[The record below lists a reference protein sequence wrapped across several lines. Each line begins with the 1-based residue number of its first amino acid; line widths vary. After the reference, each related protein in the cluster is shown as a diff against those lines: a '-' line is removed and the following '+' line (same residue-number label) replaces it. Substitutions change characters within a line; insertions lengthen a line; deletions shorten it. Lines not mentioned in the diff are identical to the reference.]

1 MYNLGK
7 QGNRIKETDRFKWLG
22 QSTCVCN
29 AYCCFIAGNTNT
41 RRGQDTF
48 YPRCPHRISVTKT
61 IMNIKNQFRRSSLHY
76 GTYSKKVA
84 ISEVPWDVDYS
95 WAVLAL
101 ISTPLILHVGSYKI
115 SLTPPMTHEN
125 QGISFGF
132 RGNWI
137 SKLFYKMYN

>member
-7 QGNRIKETDRFKWLG
+7 QSNKITEKDRFKWLG

-41 RRGQDTF
+41 RRVQDAF

-76 GTYSKKVA
+76 GTYNKKVA
-84 ISEVPWDVDYS
+84 ISEGDVDYS

-101 ISTPLILHVGSYKI
+101 ISTLLILHVSYYKI
-115 SLTPPMTHEN
+115 SLTPPMTHEH
-125 QGISFGF
+125 QGISFIF
-132 RGNWI
+132 RGNGCI
-137 SKLFYKMYN
+137 KSFYTKKAA